1 MFGPHGVY
9 LTSHGLSDFTGKQ
22 SGPGR
27 KKKKLLAIV
36 GSIKVRT
43 RTRSGLCGDFEGAI
57 YDDLAEQ
64 SDPLRAPSKA
74 FQICNH
80 GSLMGLMRYPSL

>member
-22 SGPGR
+22 SGP
-27 KKKKLLAIV
+27 KKKLPAVV

-57 YDDLAEQ
+57 
-64 SDPLRAPSKA
+64 
-74 FQICNH
+74 
-80 GSLMGLMRYPSL
+80 

>member
-22 SGPGR
+22 SGPKK

-43 RTRSGLCGDFEGAI
+43 WTSSGLCGDFEGAI
-57 YDDLAEQ
+57 YDDLAAQ
-64 SDPLRAPSKA
+64 SDPSKA
-74 FQICNH
+74 FQICNR
-80 GSLMGLMRYPSL
+80 GRLMGLMRYPSL